1 MNKISNSEK
10 SRKSSKKIKK
20 TNVLDR
26 NFNSIVIIFLVIL
39 LVLLVNGQIEI
50 NKLHRSMRDLSSS
63 TEDVREENQL
73 LKEKIAEQNE
83 KLDVVNAQFEDF
95 ARESV
100 TKDKFTEIYMQL
112 QELTGMVSEENKRE
126 FYISRIV
133 NVVSSNNGQL
143 ESETIYEISKN
154 IYEVSLK
161 YNFNP
166 LLICALI
173 KVESNFIIDSISNSY
188 AFGLCQVRRFIAREL
203 SENIGIEW
211 NGAEETLFNPENN
224 IRIGMHYLALLYDDF
239 GDMKL
244 ALTAYNHGPFKVQ
257 ELMSQENEIPNGYA
271 DKVLDYYAQYRGFN
285 IEDVD
290 EILNREAEESF

>member
-10 SRKSSKKIKK
+10 PRKGSKKIKK
-20 TNVLDR
+20 INMLDR
-26 NFNSIVIIFLVIL
+26 NFNSIVIIFFVVM

-50 NKLHRSMRDLSSS
+50 NKLNKSMRDISASN
-63 TEDVREENQL
+63 EDVREENHL

-83 KLDVVNAQFEDF
+83 KLGLANAQFEDF

-100 TKDKFTEIYMQL
+100 TKEKFTEIYMQL
-112 QELTGMVSEENKRE
+112 QELTGMISEENKRE

-173 KVESNFIIDSISNSY
+173 KVESNFIIDSISDSY

-203 SENIGIEW
+203 AENIGIEW

-239 GDMKL
+239 RDMKL

-257 ELMSQENEIPNGYA
+257 ELLSQENEIPDGYA
-271 DKVLDYYAQYRGFN
+271 EKVLDYYAQFRGFN

-290 EILNREAEESF
+290 EILNMEAVESF

>member
-173 KVESNFIIDSISNSY
+173 KVESNFIIDSISDSY

-257 ELMSQENEIPNGYA
+257 ELMSQENEIPDGYA